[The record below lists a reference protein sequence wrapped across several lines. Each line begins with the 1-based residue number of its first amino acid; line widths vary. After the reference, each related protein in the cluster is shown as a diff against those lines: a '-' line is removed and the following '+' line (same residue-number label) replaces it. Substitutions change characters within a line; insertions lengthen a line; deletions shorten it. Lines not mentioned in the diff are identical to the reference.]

1 MTQKIKIFNDPVH
14 GFIEIPKNVILTI
27 IDHPYFQRLRRIRQ
41 LGLTSFVYPG
51 AIHSRFSHS
60 LGAYFL
66 TTQAIDTL
74 QKKGIQISQEEKIA
88 TQLAILLHDIGHA
101 PFSHVLE
108 NTIIPN
114 LSHEEIGKKI
124 ILLLNEQMNNKLD
137 LTLEIFDKKYP
148 KKFLS
153 QLISSQL
160 DMDRMDYL
168 MRDSF
173 FTGVVEGIIGTDRII
188 KTLNVVDNKLVVEEK
203 GIYSVE
209 KFLIARRLM
218 FWQVYLHKTAL
229 AVEIMLKSIFK
240 RIALLMKKGAKIIHN
255 KHLHSILEAS
265 INKNVNTEIIENYIQ
280 LDDTDIIFAIK
291 QWQNA
296 EDKILSNLC
305 KMLLNRKLFKIT
317 FLQEKLSTQK
327 FQEIKMNVKKELGLT
342 EEETEY
348 YFHYEQVSNNAY
360 VGEHQPIYIL
370 MKNGTLKE
378 LQEASDL
385 EIITSLTKVV
395 EKHFIAAPVYVS
407 L

>member
-1 MTQKIKIFNDPVH
+1 MKQKIKIFNDPVH
-14 GFIEIPKNVILTI
+14 GFIEIPNNEILAI

-74 QKKGIQISQEEKIA
+74 QKKGVKISSEEKIA

-124 ILLLNEQMNNKLD
+124 ILMLNEQLNNKLE
-137 LTLEIFDKKYP
+137 LTLKIFDKKYH

-188 KTLNVVDNKLVVEEK
+188 KTLNVVADQLVVEEK

-229 AVEIMLKSIFK
+229 AVETMLKAIFK
-240 RIALLMKKGAKIIHN
+240 RVSMLLKNGSQIIHN
-255 KHLHSILEAS
+255 KYLHEILKAS
-265 INKNVNTEIIENYIQ
+265 MNNKITNEIIENYIQ
-280 LDDTDIIFAIK
+280 LDDIDILFAIK
-291 QWQNA
+291 QWQEAN
-296 EDKILSNLC
+296 DKILSNLC
-305 KMLLNRKLFKIT
+305 KMIINRKLFKIT
-317 FLQEKLSTQK
+317 FIPQKLTEQKIQELKTRTQK
-327 FQEIKMNVKKELGLT
+327 QLNLTNEEI
-342 EEETEY
+342 EY
-348 YFHYEQVSNNAY
+348 YFHYEKVSNNAY

-370 MKNGTLKE
+370 MKNGKLKE

-395 EKHFIAAPVYVS
+395 EKHFIAAPIYVQ
-407 L
+407 